1 MTPET
6 PIPPLGGGA
15 LSLLLLQLAVL
26 LSVALLLGRLAVRV
40 SLPPLVGELLTGLI
54 IGPSLF
60 FWLAPRA
67 AGWLFPARPEQ
78 WHLLDAVGQV
88 GVVLLVGITGMQ
100 LDLGLVRRRAATAVR
115 VSLPGLVIP
124 LYLGVGAG
132 LLLPA
137 ALLTEDTDRLVFA
150 LFLGVAM
157 SVSAIPVIAKTLMDM
172 NLLHRNIGQ
181 LILMSGTIDDVLGW
195 LGLSVVTAMATVG
208 LHAAGVA
215 RSLLHLVLFVAL
227 AAGPGR
233 LLVRRLLRLT
243 LRSGEPAVTVT
254 AAVAV
259 VVLLSA
265 VTNLLALEA
274 IFGALVGGMLVA
286 AAGPAVVAR
295 LASLRFVV
303 AAVLAPVFFAI
314 AGLRMDLA
322 ALADPTVLFAGLV
335 LLVIAVLGKF
345 TGAFAGAR
353 LSRLNRWEA
362 LALGAG
368 MNARGV
374 VEVVVAMV
382 GVRLGVLSTG
392 MYTVIVLIA
401 IVTSL
406 MSPPI
411 LRAAMAR
418 VELNADELLRQ
429 EHGRELSVEH

>member
-1 MTPET
+1 VTPES
-6 PIPPLGGGA
+6 PLPPLGGSS
-15 LSLLLLQLAVL
+15 LTLLLLQLALL

-40 SLPPLVGELLTGLI
+40 NLPPIVGELLTGVV

-60 FWLAPRA
+60 FWLAPQA
-67 AGWLFPARPEQ
+67 AGWLFPDDPVQ
-78 WHLLDAVGQV
+78 WHLLDAVGQF
-88 GVVLLVGITGMQ
+88 GVVLLVGITGIH
-100 LDLGLVRRRAATAVR
+100 LDLGLVRRRAATAVK

-124 LYLGVGAG
+124 LAMGIGAG

-137 ALLTEDTDRLVFA
+137 VLLADGTERIVFA

-157 SVSAIPVIAKTLMDM
+157 CVSAIPVIAKTLMDLKLM
-172 NLLHRNIGQ
+172 HRNIGQ
-181 LILMSGTIDDVLGW
+181 LILMSGTVDDVLGW
-195 LGLSVVTAMATVG
+195 LGLSLVTAMATAG

-215 RSLLHLVLFVAL
+215 RSVLYLGAFIAV

-243 LRSGEPAVTVT
+243 LRTGEASVTVM

-259 VVLLSA
+259 IMLFSA
-265 VTNLLALEA
+265 VTNLLHLEA
-274 IFGALVGGMLVA
+274 IFGALVAGMLIA
-286 AAGPAVVAR
+286 ASGKEVVAR

-314 AGLRMDLA
+314 AGLRMDLR
-322 ALADPTVLFAGLV
+322 ALADPTVLLAGIV
-335 LLVIAVLGKF
+335 LLCIAILGKF
-345 TGAFAGAR
+345 AGAFAGAR

-382 GVRLGVLSTG
+382 GVRLGVLSTA

-418 VELNADELLRQ
+418 VEMKVEEEVRQ
-429 EHGRELSVEH
+429 EHDREMSVDR